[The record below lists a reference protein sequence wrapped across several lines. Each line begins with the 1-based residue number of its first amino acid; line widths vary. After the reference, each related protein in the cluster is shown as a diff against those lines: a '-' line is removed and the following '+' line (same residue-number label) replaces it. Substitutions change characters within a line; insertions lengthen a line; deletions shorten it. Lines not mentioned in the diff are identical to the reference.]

1 LRRLVLF
8 DIDGTLLSA
17 SGVSGRAMGDALREV
32 FGDAGP
38 IDTYDFSGK
47 TDPLIVRELM
57 SAAGRGADEIER
69 LRPRVLARY
78 HELLAQRLRPEHV
91 VEKPGA
97 VALVQRLHEQRESL
111 LALLTGNLEP
121 CARLKL
127 APLRLNDLLAFGAFG
142 SDHEDRSCL
151 AGVAVDRARHASGR
165 SFAGREVVVIGD
177 SVHDVL
183 CGRALGVK
191 AIAVATGRTS
201 RERLAEAGAHVVLED
216 LSATDAVIDAIFSD

>member
-1 LRRLVLF
+1 MRRLVLF

-17 SGVSGRAMGDALREV
+17 SGVSGRAMGDALRDV
-32 FGDAGP
+32 FGEAGP

-57 SAAGRGADEIER
+57 TAAGRPMEEIER
-69 LRPRVLARY
+69 LRPRVLEHY
-78 HELLAQRLRPEHV
+78 HGLLAQRLRAEHV

-97 VALVQRLHEQRESL
+97 GELVRRLHQRQDSC

-127 APLRLNDLLAFGAFG
+127 APLGLNEILPFGAFG
-142 SDHEDRSCL
+142 SDHEDRACL
-151 AGVAVDRARHASGR
+151 AGVAVDRARQAAGR
-165 SFAGREVVVIGD
+165 AFSGREVVVIGD
-177 SVHDVL
+177 SVQDVL

-191 AIAVATGRTS
+191 AIAVATGRTP
-201 RERLAEAGAHVVLED
+201 RARLAEAGAHVVLDD
-216 LSATDAVIDAIFSD
+216 LAATDAVIEMIYAD